1 MRKTL
6 YAGIVC
12 VFMGHFRK
20 VLCYQ
25 AKCQSPVAVLLIYA
39 MLSGISPQCSSSEG
53 RFYVMSL
60 ILEVLHQNHIKLS
73 GQFDFVLEQ
82 KTDNVAQTGAFKE
95 VIKDQTVF
103 VTVNSQGMG
112 MLHFCLGN
120 LMGFTSHK
128 LQIQSWQL
136 NEKKFK
142 GSSFYEAKSC
152 LYR

>member
-39 MLSGISPQCSSSEG
+39 MLLGISPQRSSSEG

-82 KTDNVAQTGAFKE
+82 KTDNVAQTGAFKRGY
-95 VIKDQTVF
+95 KGP
-103 VTVNSQGMG
+103 NSVCYCKQS
-112 MLHFCLGN
+112 GN
-120 LMGFTSHK
+120 GNASLLSREPNGFYIP
-128 LQIQSWQL
+128 QIANSVMVV
-136 NEKKFK
+136 E
-142 GSSFYEAKSC
+142 
-152 LYR
+152 